1 MSRAFVKN
9 DGETP
14 EEPVKRQ
21 PSGRTNYVTP
31 RGLAQLKARAAEL
44 ETLRAGLAAAKKPGE
59 PASLPLRQAELDLLY
74 YENQIKKAVLVD
86 NGGLADGE
94 VRFGA
99 AVRVREPGGAEKEY
113 RIVGEDEADP
123 AAGLLNWASP
133 LAAALLGA
141 RPGSSVEFSR
151 KNETARLEVLA
162 VTYPK

>member
-1 MSRAFVKN
+1 MSQAFIKN

-44 ETLRAGLAAAKKPGE
+44 EALRARLAAEKKPGE
-59 PASLPLRQAELDLLY
+59 PAPLPLRQAELDLHY
-74 YENQIKKAVLVD
+74 YETQFKRAVLVD
-86 NGGLADGE
+86 NSGVTDGE

-99 AVRVREPGGAEKEY
+99 AVTVLEPGGTRKDY
-113 RIVGEDEADP
+113 LIVGEDEADP
-123 AAGLLNWASP
+123 AAGRLNWASP

-141 RPGSSVEFSR
+141 RPGETVEFAR
-151 KNETARLEVLA
+151 KNETVRLEVLA